1 MAQNENWHKTDS
13 RLLNFEVIDELIDN
27 GYFTGKALLEELI
40 RSMDSW
46 QVNDHL
52 AYITRMWNIEV
63 EKQEELERYEKG
75 SLDA

>member
-1 MAQNENWHKTDS
+1 MVENWHKTDT

-27 GYFTGKALLEELI
+27 GYFEAKALLEELI
-40 RSMDSW
+40 RSMDAW

-52 AYITRMWNIEV
+52 AYITRMWDIEV

-75 SLDA
+75 SMDA

>member
-1 MAQNENWHKTDS
+1 MAENWHKTDT

-27 GYFTGKALLEELI
+27 GYFEAKALLEELI
-40 RSMDSW
+40 RSMDAW

-52 AYITRMWNIEV
+52 AYITRMWGIEV

>member
-40 RSMDSW
+40 RSMDAW

-52 AYITRMWNIEV
+52 AYITRMWDIEV

-75 SLDA
+75 SLDT